1 MNDITDVVAATG
13 DYTKKTREVTTA
25 LTQVKDAYVNAANS
39 VGAFN
44 AASDGARLFH
54 DQIQVLTKNLS
65 SLNTIYEL
73 ELQESNNHLKALNGF
88 YGKLAETASV
98 MNNSAEDAKKV
109 QEQLGGLANNL
120 GRLNGVYGNMLTAMQ
135 GR

>member
-1 MNDITDVVAATG
+1 
-13 DYTKKTREVTTA
+13 
-25 LTQVKDAYVNAANS
+25 
-39 VGAFN
+39 
-44 AASDGARLFH
+44 
-54 DQIQVLTKNLS
+54 VLTKNLS

-98 MNNSAEDAKKV
+98 MTNSADDAKKV
-109 QEQLGGLANNL
+109 QEQITSLAGNL
-120 GRLNGVYGNMLTAMQ
+120 GRLNGIYGNMLTAMQ